1 MINFIFGEILY
12 KDDKKIVLDRGGIGF
27 EIFLSVSNLEKI
39 SIGEKRQIHTYLAVG
54 EKIMELYGFL
64 SEKESEFFRILKS
77 ISGVGP
83 KTALNLA
90 TFGSPE
96 KLKESLERGD
106 NTPETKG
113 LGSKKLQKIL
123 LELTGRIE
131 EINKK
136 EKNSGKGD
144 EVFEALLGLGF
155 SKKEIIEAL
164 SQLPVTMKQ
173 TEQRIKEALKILGK

>member
-12 KDDKKIVLDRGGIGF
+12 KDDKKIVIDRGGIGF
-27 EIFLSVSNLEKI
+27 EIFLSTSNLDKL
-39 SIGEKRQIHTYLAVG
+39 SVGEERQIYTYLSVG

-64 SEKESEFFRILKS
+64 TEKESEFFRVLKT

-90 TFGSPE
+90 IFGTPE
-96 KLKESLERGD
+96 KLKESLEKGE
-106 NTPETKG
+106 NIPEAKG
-113 LGSKKLQKIL
+113 LGAKKLQKVL
-123 LELTGRIE
+123 LELTGKIE

-136 EKNSGKGD
+136 DKSSGKRD

-155 SKKEIIEAL
+155 NKKEIIDAL
-164 SQLPVTMKQ
+164 SELPVEMKQ
-173 TEQRIKEALKILGK
+173 PEQRIKEALKILGK

>member
-12 KDDKKIVLDRGGIGF
+12 KDDKKIVLDKGGIGF
-27 EIFLSVSNLEKI
+27 EIFLSPSNLEKI
-39 SIGEKRQIHTYLAVG
+39 SIGEERQIHTYLVVG

-90 TFGSPE
+90 IFGSPE
-96 KLKESLERGD
+96 RLKEALEKGD
-106 NTPETKG
+106 NIPETKG
-113 LGSKKLQKIL
+113 LGAKKLQKIL
-123 LELTGRIE
+123 LELTGKIE

-136 EKNSGKGD
+136 EKGSNKGD
-144 EVFEALLGLGF
+144 DVFEALSQLGF

-164 SQLPVTMKQ
+164 SQLPIEMKQ